1 MRSRLFALVMF
12 VIAALVPAGQ
22 AAAQSR
28 GNSAAAHEA
37 HKKDKTENRND
48 PISVPEPATIVLLG
62 AAAGVV
68 GVRKM
73 WQQRRRILSD
83 QNQRH
88 HDDV

>member
-12 VIAALVPAGQ
+12 IIAALFPSGY

-37 HKKDKTENRND
+37 HKKDKVGNRNG

-62 AAAGVV
+62 AAAGVF

-73 WQQRRRILSD
+73 WQQRRRIVSD
-83 QNQRH
+83 
-88 HDDV
+88 

>member
-12 VIAALVPAGQ
+12 IIAAFFPAVH
-22 AAAQSR
+22 AVAQSR

-37 HKKDKTENRND
+37 HKKDKVDNRNG

-62 AAAGVV
+62 AAAGMF

-73 WQQRRRILSD
+73 WQRRRRIASD
-83 QNQRH
+83 
-88 HDDV
+88 